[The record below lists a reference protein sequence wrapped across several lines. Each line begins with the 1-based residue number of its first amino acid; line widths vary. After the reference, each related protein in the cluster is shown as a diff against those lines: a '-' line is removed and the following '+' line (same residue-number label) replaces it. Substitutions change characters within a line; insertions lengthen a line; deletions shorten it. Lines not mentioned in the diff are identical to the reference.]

1 MLSFLRRLRKT
12 TEEIEA
18 EAEGLIRDLD
28 FTAYSAARQ
37 GERGASSNAIAK
49 DWGRVG
55 PAVARKTGK
64 QVGLDTRRGIAAAQL
79 ISWPTQGRRHGRD
92 RLFLHALA
100 FGRTAA
106 AHRAVTPGL

>member
-49 DWGRVG
+49 DWG
-55 PAVARKTGK
+55 P
-64 QVGLDTRRGIAAAQL
+64 RRAGGRAQDGMRQRGWRL
-79 ISWPTQGRRHGRD
+79 TQIISWPTQGRRHARD
-92 RLFLHALA
+92 RLFLQALA

>member
-1 MLSFLRRLRKT
+1 MVRRLRKT

-28 FTAYSAARQ
+28 FAANSAARQ
-37 GERGASSNAIAK
+37 GERGASSNAIAN

-64 QVGLDTRRGIAAAQL
+64 QVGLDTSTRMAADADHLLADPKVERRA
-79 ISWPTQGRRHGRD
+79 RD
-92 RLFLHALA
+92 RLFLQAEA

-106 AHRAVTPGL
+106 AHRAVTRGL